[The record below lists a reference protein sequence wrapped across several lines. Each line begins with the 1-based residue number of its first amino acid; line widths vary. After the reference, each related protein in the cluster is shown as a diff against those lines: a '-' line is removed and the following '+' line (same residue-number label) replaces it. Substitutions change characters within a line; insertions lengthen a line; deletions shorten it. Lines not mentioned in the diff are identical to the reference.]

1 MSEANVNKKRK
12 NRWAF
17 PLGLVITVFA
27 VIGLVCVI
35 LAGVNATK
43 KAVIKSKNI
52 DEYNTMLTPVVMT
65 TPTRLTTSQ
74 RQIKISLSTF
84 PFGLF

>member
-52 DEYNTMLTPVVMT
+52 DKYNTMLPPVVMND
-65 TPTRLTTSQ
+65 PDPL
-74 RQIKISLSTF
+74 KKKKKLS
-84 PFGLF
+84 

>member
-17 PLGLVITVFA
+17 PMGLVITVFA

-43 KAVIKSKNI
+43 K
-52 DEYNTMLTPVVMT
+52 
-65 TPTRLTTSQ
+65 R
-74 RQIKISLSTF
+74 
-84 PFGLF
+84 

>member
-43 KAVIKSKNI
+43 CSFWLALEVSDAVPFAGRVSAVLVLVLVGR
-52 DEYNTMLTPVVMT
+52 YFAA
-65 TPTRLTTSQ
+65 
-74 RQIKISLSTF
+74 IS
-84 PFGLF
+84 

>member
-43 KAVIKSKNI
+43 KSGNQKQKHRRIQYHADACR
-52 DEYNTMLTPVVMT
+52 DERPRPV
-65 TPTRLTTSQ
+65 
-74 RQIKISLSTF
+74 
-84 PFGLF
+84 

>member
-52 DEYNTMLTPVVMT
+52 DE
-65 TPTRLTTSQ
+65 
-74 RQIKISLSTF
+74 
-84 PFGLF
+84 